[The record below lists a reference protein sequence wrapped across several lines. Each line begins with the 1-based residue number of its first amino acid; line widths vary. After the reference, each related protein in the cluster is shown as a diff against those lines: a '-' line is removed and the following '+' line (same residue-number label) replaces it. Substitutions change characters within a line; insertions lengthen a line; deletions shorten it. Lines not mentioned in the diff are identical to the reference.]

1 VLKENGAALTI
12 FKAWNAKWINRV
24 GFLKPT
30 PAQLTTQLYLI
41 EKNGE

>member
-12 FKAWNAKWINRV
+12 FKAWSAKWTNGV

-30 PAQLTTQLYLI
+30 PAQLTTRLYLI
-41 EKNGE
+41 EKNDE